1 MGVHG
6 GPDIVED
13 GLVFAIDAGNG
24 QSYVSGSGNCF
35 SLIGNITGSLSDDN
49 GSGMYSSDNQGTWVF
64 DGVDDNIHLENVIP
78 LGVISVSFWMKSSH
92 SSDNDSITTGLGGL
106 GVIGTSPLLRQGSSN
121 YKYFADQSAKL
132 DGNWHHWSFS
142 IAGSGTSDIDDA
154 KMYVDGVELAAG
166 TIVNSGAPDAWTV
179 SKIGTGTY
187 GYFNCNIS
195 SFQTYNK
202 ILSTAEVLQN
212 YNTTKERFI

>member
-154 KMYVDGVELAAG
+154 KMYVDGVELTAG

-179 SKIGTGTY
+179 SKIGTGIY

-202 ILSTAEVLQN
+202 ILSTSEVLQN